1 MKINIQ
7 KLSEGI
13 HEISEE
19 ISTEDLLLS
28 KEIQSTGLLSI
39 HAVVDRFEDSF
50 RVKLNIK
57 ADLTEQCDRC
67 LVEFNSSLEENGEQI
82 YQLGKNDYEDED
94 IEILPENTKEID
106 LNSLINEVFLINRPI
121 QNTCKED
128 CKGLCPDCGKNL
140 NQTTCNCK
148 NERIDPRLEKLKS
161 LIK

>member
-82 YQLGKNDYEDED
+82 YQLGKNDYEDDD

-121 QNTCKED
+121 QTICKED
-128 CKGLCPDCGKNL
+128 CLGLCPSCGINL
-140 NQTTCNCK
+140 NKSNCNCK
-148 NERIDPRLEKLKS
+148 EERIDPRLEKLKS